1 MPVAGNRAEDRA
13 KAHARWAERYSRA
26 GNVDRAV
33 AHFGR
38 AVEYNRRSG
47 LAPRFGIGDVSS
59 ALTSLA
65 PAAVTLATAAAG
77 AAAAAVAGAVALSCA
92 PGSQCTARP
101 QQAACDLC
109 ETGGPIDSGVH
120 GRIYNMRGDPA
131 WVVKVFNNHGL
142 AHAEY
147 RMMSLMHKITRLTN
161 GAFRSLN
168 ARLVPSES
176 GPVQLLIERYE
187 RPVRRYLFD
196 TKKTK
201 AEDLRK
207 KDKVELSHLMD
218 IRKQFEILHSFG
230 IGHGDAHGGNIG
242 LVVKDDQRYFV
253 IADPTQASES
263 TLSDLTEVRE
273 LGDGQGDMTAVEYA
287 ALKAVH
293 VLRAAM
299 RQGNSPSGSRYK
311 YSLNMKITDLDTDEA
326 VLALMKH
333 NGIRLPNKED
343 TDEVVSYIGG
353 LVDDHNKVVD
363 LMKKD
368 MGILKAVMPF
378 LFEEKVDPKRR
389 I

>member
-13 KAHARWAERYSRA
+13 KAHARWAERYSRT

-38 AVEYNRRSG
+38 AIEYDRRSG

-65 PAAVTLATAAAG
+65 PTAVTLATAAAG
-77 AAAAAVAGAVALSCA
+77 AAVAGAVALSCA

-101 QQAACDLC
+101 QQPACDLC

-120 GRIYNMRGDPA
+120 GRIYNMRGDRA
-131 WVVKVFNNHGL
+131 WVVKVFNTPSL
-142 AHAEY
+142 AHSEY

-161 GAFRSLN
+161 GSFRSLN
-168 ARLVPSES
+168 ARLVPSKS

-187 RPVRRYLFD
+187 RPARRYLFD
-196 TKKTK
+196 IGKTK

-207 KDKVELSHLMD
+207 RDKVEMSHFMD

-242 LVVKDDQRYFV
+242 LVVKPDQRYFV

-273 LGDGQGDMTAVEYA
+273 LGDGQGDMSAVEYA

-293 VLRAAM
+293 VLRAAT
-299 RQGNSPSGSRYK
+299 RQGNSPSGSKYK
-311 YSLNMKITDLDTDEA
+311 YSLNTKITDLDTDEA

-333 NGIRLPNKED
+333 NDIRLPNKED
-343 TDEVVSYIGG
+343 TEEVVSYIGG

-368 MGILKAVMPF
+368 MDMLKTVMPF
-378 LFEEKVDPKRR
+378 LFE
-389 I
+389 